1 MVFVDPKGDAVT
13 DLLARLPAHVAGK
26 VVLFDPADRAAPPCL
41 NVLQGDG
48 SGTDHDVIT
57 DNVTGIFR
65 RIFSQFW
72 GPRTDDIFRA
82 ACLTLLQSVPP
93 GSGQV
98 TLADIPALLTG
109 DAYRRRLTAG
119 VRDPVLAGFWTWY
132 EQLSEA
138 SRAHAIGPLMN
149 KLRAFLLRAL
159 RPPGHRRRPLHL
171 HHDRRCST
179 TAGCAWPGCPKAP
192 SARKPPSSSGRSS
205 SPRPGRPPPAAP
217 ASPSIS
223 GADAGLYIDECQ
235 NFLTLPY
242 PLEDL
247 LAEARA
253 YRLSITMAHQN
264 LAQLPADL
272 AAGISAN
279 ARSQVIFTASP
290 EDARALERHTLPNL
304 AAHDLAHLGAYQAAA
319 RLVTGGGETP
329 AFTFR
334 TQPLPPAVPG
344 RARLIRAAARAAYS
358 GSAARTAAPAGPR
371 GGSDPR
377 RHIPAATAR
386 PVTLP
391 GDRPCPLTLPWPLA
405 CAARCALTVRAG
417 GWPAAPGC
425 SPRSPPGSPPGTGGC
440 CGCCTSTAS

>member
-1 MVFVDPKGDAVT
+1 M
-13 DLLARLPAHVAGK
+13 
-26 VVLFDPADRAAPPCL
+26 
-41 NVLQGDG
+41 LQGDG

-109 DAYRRRLTAG
+109 DAYRRRLTATI
-119 VRDPVLAGFWTWY
+119 RDPVLAGFWTWY
-132 EQLSEA
+132 EQLSDA

-149 KLRAFLLRAL
+149 KLRAFLLRSFARHAIAAGPSTFTMTGVL
-159 RPPGHRRRPLHL
+159 DHGGLCLARLPKGTLGEETAQLVGSFLVAATWQAAARRAGIPQHASAPTRA
-171 HHDRRCST
+171 CTST
-179 TAGCAWPGCPKAP
+179 
-192 SARKPPSSSGRSS
+192 SARTSSTCPTRWKTS
-205 SPRPGRPPPAAP
+205 SPRPAP
-217 ASPSIS
+217 TGCRSRWPTRTSPSS
-223 GADAGLYIDECQ
+223 PP
-235 NFLTLPY
+235 TS
-242 PLEDL
+242 
-247 LAEARA
+247 R
-253 YRLSITMAHQN
+253 
-264 LAQLPADL
+264 
-272 AAGISAN
+272 AGISAN

-304 AAHDLAHLGAYQAAA
+304 AAHDLSHLGAYQAAA
-319 RLVTGGGETP
+319 RLVAGSGETP

-334 TQPLPPAVPG
+334 TRPLPPAVPG

-377 RHIPAATAR
+377 LHLPPPPPA
-386 PVTLP
+386 P
-391 GDRPCPLTLPWPLA
+391 
-405 CAARCALTVRAG
+405 
-417 GWPAAPGC
+417 
-425 SPRSPPGSPPGTGGC
+425 
-440 CGCCTSTAS
+440 